1 MICMATIQMRDK
13 ADRPFCGNTSYIITP
28 MSCRKATGY
37 CSRKIT
43 IQYIDRE
50 RDTVQSI
57 KKLPNFSSTE
67 KVREIIH
74 LGPTTPSAFF
84 LQKLQY
90 LIGLLKP
97 TSFCQAD
104 STALGYSV
112 QTSCWPGQQKG
123 EHIVPK

>member
-1 MICMATIQMRDK
+1 MATIQMRDK

-74 LGPTTPSAFF
+74 LGLALLPLHLHFFAEAPVLNWFTKTNLILPS
-84 LQKLQY
+84 
-90 LIGLLKP
+90 
-97 TSFCQAD
+97 
-104 STALGYSV
+104 
-112 QTSCWPGQQKG
+112 
-123 EHIVPK
+123 